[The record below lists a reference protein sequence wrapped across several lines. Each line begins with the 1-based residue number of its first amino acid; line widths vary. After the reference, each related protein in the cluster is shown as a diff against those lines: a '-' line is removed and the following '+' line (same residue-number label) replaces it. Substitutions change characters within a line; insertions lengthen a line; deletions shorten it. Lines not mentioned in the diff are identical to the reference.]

1 MSLPNEPA
9 SRPGGVRPGSPLHGR
24 LTSEATEP
32 EWNGYLLT
40 VACPCAVVF
49 ERWVTP
55 EEAAADLLG
64 LAGLN

>member
-1 MSLPNEPA
+1 MSLLPDLEA
-9 SRPGGVRPGSPLHGR
+9 FVQDHHSHGR

-55 EEAAADLLG
+55 EDADADLLR
-64 LAGLN
+64 LAALN